1 MMYTPPIHIHTLHID
16 IYIHVTGYEKYK
28 SVPMWMKSVPVTVC
42 QSVSLQPV
50 SLLPTTLKEYEEALP
65 DLPRDKVLTIF
76 REVETAKSGKLS
88 VCREVRRQIICEE
101 EEEQAGVRRHKLT
114 CLSPI
119 VEHVGGRDSA
129 LGTSHSGHSLT
140 TLTTSSHVTDR
151 SVRASHSFI
160 CQKPLQEYSALV
172 WSSPFQHSF

>member
-1 MMYTPPIHIHTLHID
+1 
-16 IYIHVTGYEKYK
+16 
-28 SVPMWMKSVPVTVC
+28 MKSVPVTVC

-88 VCREVRRQIICEE
+88 VCREIRQEIILEE
-101 EEEQAGVRRHKLT
+101 EDGEVGIRRHKLS

-119 VEHVGGRDSA
+119 GKLS
-129 LGTSHSGHSLT
+129 
-140 TLTTSSHVTDR
+140 
-151 SVRASHSFI
+151 
-160 CQKPLQEYSALV
+160 
-172 WSSPFQHSF
+172 

>member
-1 MMYTPPIHIHTLHID
+1 
-16 IYIHVTGYEKYK
+16 
-28 SVPMWMKSVPVTVC
+28 MKSVPVTVC

-151 SVRASHSFI
+151 SVRASNSFI